1 MTKAPANFE
10 SCYFQWF
17 RRRCIYK
24 KIHYLTLTPR
34 SRSHELLPCTLYIMW
49 PMHRQTLKL
58 LLPKVYEEINEEM
71 HLQENTLFDLDLG
84 VKVTRNV
91 AQYPLHHVIYAS
103 TKFEV
108 ATSNGLGGDTIT
120 RNVTDGRTD
129 ARTDRRTT
137 DRLWYEINIPYFSNE
152 KAGIIIWTSL
162 EENQQ
167 RTICA
172 KLFSNL
178 TNSFGQDF

>member
-1 MTKAPANFE
+1 MT
-10 SCYFQWF
+10 
-17 RRRCIYK
+17 RCIYK
-24 KIHYLTLTPR
+24 KIHYLTF
-34 SRSHELLPCTLYIMW
+34 Y
-49 PMHRQTLKL
+49 
-58 LLPKVYEEINEEM
+58 
-71 HLQENTLFDLDLG
+71 LDLG

-129 ARTDRRTT
+129 ALTDRRTT

-152 KAGIIIWTSL
+152 KAGIIKHYKKRRYNMDIM
-162 EENQQ
+162 
-167 RTICA
+167 
-172 KLFSNL
+172 
-178 TNSFGQDF
+178 